1 MSEIEDQIK
10 KDEER
15 LILKK
20 VEKELNIKT
29 AKDVDNITGMI
40 DDYIKSGKGEVKDM
54 DNEFNKRFSEMEKT
68 MKEMKDT
75 NAKLLK
81 EQQKSLYKDRVSKL
95 VDENK
100 DVYPYL
106 NKFNDKEAILE
117 EFLAARDN
125 LKDPTVTDQKILEFL
140 NERFEKVAKSFNL
153 SVVKD
158 EVTGSE
164 NEEDEEDEKKEEK
177 SLDERK
183 QAIKAESDKTPEV
196 TEDEIKKYS
205 KDDKLRDEFIP
216 SERDAM
222 KQSLLSIGI
231 EE

>member
-1 MSEIEDQIK
+1 MSEIEDQIR

-20 VEKELNIKT
+20 IERELNIKT
-29 AKDVDNITGMI
+29 ADDVDKITGVI

-75 NAKLLK
+75 NQKLLK

-95 VDENK
+95 IEENK

-106 NKFNDKEAILE
+106 DKFIDKDAIID
-117 EFLAARDN
+117 EFVQARDN
-125 LKDPTVTDQKILEFL
+125 VKDQSITDQKILEFL
-140 NERFEKVAKSFNL
+140 NQRFEKVAKNFSLNI
-153 SVVKD
+153 VKD
-158 EVTGSE
+158 
-164 NEEDEEDEKKEEK
+164 DKEDEKEDEDDNEK
-177 SLDERK
+177 RK
-183 QAIKAESDKTPEV
+183 KALENKINAKNEKKDATPEV
-196 TEDEIKKYS
+196 TEDEIAKYS
-205 KDDKLRDEFIP
+205 KEDQIKEEFIP

-222 KQSLLSIGI
+222 RQSLKSVGI
-231 EE
+231 SE